1 MFLFFETPLTLSP
14 RLALPVG
21 ARLVSS
27 PVAAAAGPPVV
38 DAALTEPTAEDG
50 YRSRADLKRGIASF
64 YDGSSA
70 LWERV
75 WGEHM
80 HHGYYP
86 AGSKRKDHVQA
97 QSDMIDE
104 VLLWARGGG
113 EAVPRRVLDVGCG
126 VGGSTRHIARAFGCD
141 GVGITLS
148 PYQAKRA
155 NELSAA
161 AGLGDQLSF
170 QVADALEMPFPDES
184 FDLVWSLESGEHMP
198 DKEKFVSELTRVL
211 RPGVLFLVA
220 WTLAGN
226 CPQTWPDISR
236 RRPADPCRLDAQRP
250 GRGRGACSPEI
261 EIAPDRTRSHQITKT
276 RHRLGRRRRA
286 HPSLTLPRASHCPSR
301 AGE

>member
-21 ARLVSS
+21 ARLASS

-113 EAVPRRVLDVGCG
+113 EAAPRRVLDVGCG

-211 RPGVLFLVA
+211 RPGGRLILVA
-220 WTLAGN
+220 WTHRDLVAGEAELR
-226 CPQTWPDISR
+226 PEEQRLLRRISR
-236 RRPADPCRLDAQRP
+236 AYY
-250 GRGRGACSPEI
+250 
-261 EIAPDRTRSHQITKT
+261 
-276 RHRLGRRRRA
+276 
-286 HPSLTLPRASHCPSR
+286 LPRWCSVADYTRLLTAKGMGGMRRDDWTSNVARFWPAVIASSFRPKSILGPSR
-301 AGE
+301 